1 MEGYTE
7 YLWDLTDWS
16 MESNSEWWPGQVS
29 INAHK
34 LVLEVVHGANGS
46 DTGYVALGSSQ
57 LSQSSRQA

>member
-57 LSQSSRQA
+57 